1 MHLIFSILI
10 GVLLFMAIFCIYH
23 SSQKQYQETI
33 NNPYYWPFAKY
44 PKFSRFIAI
53 ILLLIAFI
61 LLKSTF
67 NFSVAFVSFFIF
79 ISPIIFIMILLKNNL
94 KQVNRKN

>member
-10 GVLLFMAIFCIYH
+10 GVLLFLAIFFIYH
-23 SSQKQYQETI
+23 SSQKQYQKTI
-33 NNPYYWPFAKY
+33 NSPYWPFAKY

-61 LLKSTF
+61 LLQSTL

-79 ISPIIFIMILLKNNL
+79 ISPIIFMMILLKNNL